1 MLKKSLEKEAE
12 SCRELAKEFAGRAE
26 GPFLLRLA
34 SVMEE
39 LAPGPRGIGKAP
51 GPEASA
57 V

>member
-1 MLKKSLEKEAE
+1 MLKKSLEKEAA